1 MREKFFKNL
10 ANILTAL
17 RLVAIVP
24 ILILIYARGNHHFL
38 YALATFCVAMPTDF
52 LDGYVARKL
61 HQTSAFGQFFDP
73 LVDKTVIYA
82 CLFALFQFHVYAAYI
97 LFPMF
102 LRDFLVDGLRN
113 YYAKQGRVLPANFS
127 GKAKFTCQAL
137 SIIAGL
143 WFLQIGSPV
152 GSVYAFLPNLALA
165 GGLIV
170 SFWGIPILFKA
181 ATLPRPDNDSQRA

>member
-1 MREKFFKNL
+1 MRQKLCNNL
-10 ANILTAL
+10 ANILTVL
-17 RLVAIVP
+17 RLAAIIP
-24 ILILIYARGNHHFL
+24 ILILIYAPGDDHFL
-38 YALATFCVAMPTDF
+38 YALLTFCVAMPTDF

-73 LVDKTVIYA
+73 LVDKTVIYV

-113 YYAKQGRVLPANFS
+113 FYARQGRVLPANFS
-127 GKAKFTCQAL
+127 GKAKFICQTF

-143 WFLQIGSPV
+143 WYLQIGSPC
-152 GSVYAFLPNLALA
+152 GSVYAWLPNFALA
-165 GGLIV
+165 CGFVV
-170 SFWGIPILFKA
+170 SLWGIPILFRA
-181 ATLPRPDNDSQRA
+181 ATFPPPASDRPCL